1 MLNQRPEMDKKNTPI
16 SLPDDFDP
24 AVNLPARE
32 VNGKVF
38 HATISG
44 MNIATQLIEN
54 GTPLYIERAE
64 KGRVRIEANDMRR
77 TPQIQG
83 GQVVS

>member
-1 MLNQRPEMDKKNTPI
+1 M
-16 SLPDDFDP
+16 
-24 AVNLPARE
+24 NL
-32 VNGKVF
+32 
-38 HATISG
+38 
-44 MNIATQLIEN
+44 ATQLIEN
-54 GTPLYIERAE
+54 GTPLDIERAE